1 MKNQAF
7 KTSGR
12 KEDKRLTGMSLL
24 FLMVFILTSSC
35 IKAPENF
42 IEVGN
47 APKIFPEYY
56 DLTLPPNIAP
66 LNFIIKENGTRYR
79 VNIHSGSGKTI
90 DIKQISPHIKI
101 PLDEWHNLLS
111 ENIGDSISIEV
122 YTYQEKEWYLYKTI
136 KHFIAPDSIDP
147 WLAYRIVNAVY
158 LKWRD
163 MGIYQRNLTNFE
175 EIPIIENSSVDHGC
189 MNCHSFA
196 NRDPSKMMI
205 HFRILNSGTL
215 IWNEGRLEKVNTK
228 TLNTPSAG
236 IYPAWHPGGKY
247 IAYSVGAL
255 NPHLTTRLNKVVD
268 VADRQSDIILYNAEN
283 HTVITPPA
291 LSTKNRETR
300 PAWSADGRYLYYLSA
315 PEAVQG
321 DLEILLHS
329 KYSLMRISFNT
340 SNENWGEPEMIMDAD
355 STGMS
360 ISMLSVSPDGRS
372 MVCAMTDY
380 GYFTIFHKQ
389 SDLYCIDLQTREY
402 HKLGLNSNSVESY
415 SSWSSNG
422 RWLVFS
428 SKRMDDVL
436 TRPYIAYIDKQGNS
450 HNPFV
455 LPQEDPELYYRMMG
469 NYNRPELIKGKVEL
483 DPSEIKEAIKQKPL
497 QAMMDR

>member
-1 MKNQAF
+1 
-7 KTSGR
+7 
-12 KEDKRLTGMSLL
+12 
-24 FLMVFILTSSC
+24 V
-35 IKAPENF
+35 
-42 IEVGN
+42 
-47 APKIFPEYY
+47 
-56 DLTLPPNIAP
+56 
-66 LNFIIKENGTRYR
+66 KENGTNYR
-79 VNIHSGSGKTI
+79 VNISSGTGKTI
-90 DIKQISPHIKI
+90 EITQASAHIKI
-101 PLDEWHNLLS
+101 HVDEWHNLLA
-111 ENIGDSISIEV
+111 ENKGDSLSIDV
-122 YTYQEKEWYLYKTI
+122 YTYQDKNWYHYKTI
-136 KHFIAPDSIDP
+136 KHLIAKEPIDP

-175 EIPIIENSSVDHGC
+175 ELPIIENSSVDHGC

-215 IWNEGRLEKVNTK
+215 IWNEGKLEKVNTK
-228 TLNTPSAG
+228 TMNTPSAG
-236 IYPAWHPGGKY
+236 IYPAWHPRGKY

-268 VADRQSDIILYNAEN
+268 VADRKSDIILYNVEDN
-283 HTVITPPA
+283 TVITPPE
-291 LSTKNRETR
+291 LSTNNRETR

-321 DLEILLHS
+321 DLESLLHS

-340 SNENWGEPEMIMDAD
+340 SNENWGVPEMVLDAD
-355 STGMS
+355 STSMS
-360 ISMLSVSPDGRS
+360 ISMLSVSTDGRS
-372 MVCAMTDY
+372 MICAMTDY

-389 SDLYCIDLQTREY
+389 SDLYLIDLQTGEY
-402 HKLGLNSNSVESY
+402 HKLGLNSESVESY

-436 TRPYIAYIDKQGNS
+436 TRPYIAYIDREGNS
-450 HNPFV
+450 HNPFM
-455 LPQEDPELYYRMMG
+455 LPQEDPEVYYRMMG
-469 NYNRPELIKGKVEL
+469 NYNRPELITGKVEL
-483 DPSEIKEAIKQKPL
+483 RSAEVQKAILQKPL
-497 QAMMDR
+497 QAGMAR